1 MKISALIAI
10 VLLAA
15 FALYSH
21 ASTLSSDVDACVNW
35 GAKAWLYRN
44 RALFEAETDI
54 VPRYNGTSLT
64 VNFTLWG
71 KNSVS
76 GSDWFVPLAVYCPAD
91 GENEIVWEGTPC
103 C

>member
-15 FALYSH
+15 LALYSQ
-21 ASTLSSDVDACVNW
+21 ASILSPDVDACVSW

-44 RALFEAETDI
+44 RALFEADTDI
-54 VPRYNGTSLT
+54 VPHYNGTSLT

-71 KNSVS
+71 QKFCF
-76 GSDWFVPLAVYCPAD
+76 W
-91 GENEIVWEGTPC
+91 
-103 C
+103 